1 MRFLQRTQFGEVE
14 VHICTLNIASILP
27 NAVVA
32 VFKLSHIL
40 CFVQTAFSVW
50 VCTETHHDKWNV
62 FLLLTV
68 LFDISC
74 FCVIMQCML
83 LCSVILWRN
92 SKECCLFG
100 CDTLL
105 VGRNLPTYVR
115 NILLH
120 QHYSNLRMGAVDF
133 FKIFITLY
141 QTTQCHISENFV
153 LIATASRIL
162 HVYTVCCWFSHSK
175 VL

>member
-1 MRFLQRTQFGEVE
+1 MKLKYIYAR
-14 VHICTLNIASILP
+14 LNIASILL
-27 NAVVA
+27 NAAVA
-32 VFKLSHIL
+32 VFKLSHIR

-50 VCTETHHDKWNV
+50 VCTVTHHDKWNV

-68 LFDISC
+68 LFVIAC
-74 FCVIMQCML
+74 FCVIMQNML
-83 LCSVILWRN
+83 LCCVILWRN
-92 SKECCLFG
+92 CKECCLFG

-120 QHYSNLRMGAVDF
+120 QHYCNPRMGAVGF

-141 QTTQCHISENFV
+141 QTTQCHILQNFV
-153 LIATASRIL
+153 LNSYCLKNLACLYCLLSIF
-162 HVYTVCCWFSHSK
+162 WQ
-175 VL
+175 